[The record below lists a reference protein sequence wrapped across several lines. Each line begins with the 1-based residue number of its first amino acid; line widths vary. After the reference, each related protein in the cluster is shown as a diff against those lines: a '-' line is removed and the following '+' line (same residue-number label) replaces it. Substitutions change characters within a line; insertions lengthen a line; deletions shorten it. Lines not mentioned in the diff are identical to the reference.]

1 MTSILEMMLGDLVAG
16 AQLDAEEE
24 LLDMSDRTRRTW
36 DAIVERYG
44 KVDSEQGE

>member
-16 AQLDAEEE
+16 AQLDAEAE

-36 DAIVERYG
+36 DAIIERYG
-44 KVDSEQGE
+44 KVDSEQSE